1 MAAGAETPSGAE
13 TRRGGVGVG
22 VPPSTSGTPSTAY
35 LNRARDLAE
44 RVQASMLSELSHDP
58 LYSQLASSPAT
69 TTFAASR
76 AKEIMDQLIAAGGD
90 AGWRPSG
97 ERTMDHTRLEEGPR
111 SDSHHH
117 RPGGSEETDPST
129 PTPLRTTTNTAASS
143 TTTEPPTGHPQTP
156 SPTPPTPTEED
167 PIEALLSKATARGVH
182 LPIALT
188 TSNTSSP
195 ISSHRQPATD
205 HDTGTPSPSAATY
218 RRERRASRHTLVR
231 PSRESSLGPPGSPP
245 IAFTPRYADE
255 AHRRIRHSETAE
267 ELSECRALLSSER
280 QRSDTWR
287 RKLGRCEEKRRG
299 AEAKR
304 SDADA
309 RFEASERER
318 RSLRR
323 KYVALGEKC
332 EALLATAASAD
343 ASMDKQRDESKRQR
357 DALEAR
363 VRELE
368 SRAAERAETH
378 AAESA
383 RLREEL
389 RASQSREREAVD
401 KCGNLKVALETG
413 RSATND
419 AADKA
424 TRLERELARVNATNA
439 SLNATVQAT
448 ESSVAEA
455 KKNAKERFD
464 EKLSVAAERNEA
476 KLATERAEAEVQ
488 RAQLEREHQATRSEL
503 ELELDALSARLGLSL
518 RGRRTTTQID
528 DSNSTPVQQRRVTA
542 HTHTDR
548 AHMLAPA
555 PTPGPPGYATTNAL
569 DALDTSM
576 RALDPDTIAARVQA
590 EVAETLESHFEEH
603 ARSMTSREDM
613 AARVTDAET
622 KLAAAVEAAR
632 RAEVTAARMG
642 EQDVLITSLREQLAR
657 ADDSLARLTETH
669 EASIADLRRDWE
681 RRERDLERRL
691 AEKDGSLAAS
701 TAEWER
707 KVSEVSDTMRR
718 DMSDVKVSAARD
730 VSDAV
735 RLFLSSYRQFD

>member
-35 LNRARDLAE
+35 LNRARDIAE

-117 RPGGSEETDPST
+117 LPGGSEETDPST
-129 PTPLRTTTNTAASS
+129 PTPLRTTTTNTNTAAGT
-143 TTTEPPTGHPQTP
+143 TTTEPPTWHPQTP

-195 ISSHRQPATD
+195 ISSHRQPAPD
-205 HDTGTPSPSAATY
+205 RDTGTPSPSAATY

-255 AHRRIRHSETAE
+255 AHRRIRHSETAT

-287 RKLGRCEEKRRG
+287 RKLARCEEKRRG

-332 EALLATAASAD
+332 EALLASAAAAD
-343 ASMDKQRDESKRQR
+343 ASMDKHREESKRQR

-464 EKLSVAAERNEA
+464 EKLAVAA
-476 KLATERAEAEVQ
+476 
-488 RAQLEREHQATRSEL
+488 
-503 ELELDALSARLGLSL
+503 
-518 RGRRTTTQID
+518 
-528 DSNSTPVQQRRVTA
+528 
-542 HTHTDR
+542 
-548 AHMLAPA
+548 
-555 PTPGPPGYATTNAL
+555 
-569 DALDTSM
+569 
-576 RALDPDTIAARVQA
+576 
-590 EVAETLESHFEEH
+590 
-603 ARSMTSREDM
+603 
-613 AARVTDAET
+613 
-622 KLAAAVEAAR
+622 
-632 RAEVTAARMG
+632 
-642 EQDVLITSLREQLAR
+642 
-657 ADDSLARLTETH
+657 
-669 EASIADLRRDWE
+669 
-681 RRERDLERRL
+681 
-691 AEKDGSLAAS
+691 
-701 TAEWER
+701 
-707 KVSEVSDTMRR
+707 
-718 DMSDVKVSAARD
+718 
-730 VSDAV
+730 
-735 RLFLSSYRQFD
+735 